1 MLRQPRGKPESS
13 ESVCQPVE
21 NLKIDAVSE
30 VADTKRKSRRTMWI
44 DKPARCALLFLDH
57 RIPVVRLKIVPE
69 KSLPKLHPEIFKFRE
84 CQEQGSVEKF
94 WIHCL
99 LQIRRDPEY
108 TAQIFSGHRRKK
120 FCRVVQSPPCGA
132 LDAPAFLCELLR

>member
-69 KSLPKLHPEIFKFRE
+69 KAFSEFYTKISNS
-84 CQEQGSVEKF
+84 GSVRSK
-94 WIHCL
+94 
-99 LQIRRDPEY
+99 
-108 TAQIFSGHRRKK
+108 
-120 FCRVVQSPPCGA
+120 A
-132 LDAPAFLCELLR
+132 LWRSS